1 MNRRELAKTLQTRI
15 QFENDE
21 GKKEPFFSSFQ
32 LADDTLK
39 LIFQIIG
46 NQLQS
51 GGEVSVAGFGRWKV
65 RQTAAGLRRNPQ
77 TQEMVRVPASQ
88 KVRFY
93 PSTGLK
99 AAVAGKTPSR
109 RRTTTKRA

>member
-21 GKKEPFFSSFQ
+21 GKQEPFFSSFL

-46 NQLQS
+46 HELEG
-51 GGEVSVAGFGRWKV
+51 GGEVSIAGFGRWKI

-77 TQEMVRVPASQ
+77 TQAMVRVPASQ

-99 AAVAGKTPSR
+99 SAVAGKSSSR
-109 RRTTTKRA
+109 RRSTKRA

>member
-1 MNRRELAKTLQTRI
+1 MNRRELAKTLQAKI
-15 QFENDE
+15 QFETE
-21 GKKEPFFSSFQ
+21 TGQQEPFFSSFA

-46 NQLQS
+46 SQLEH
-51 GGEVSVAGFGRWKV
+51 GGEVSIAGFGRWKV

-99 AAVAGKTPSR
+99 SSVAGKSGTR
-109 RRTTTKRA
+109 RRAKRA

>member
-1 MNRRELAKTLQTRI
+1 MNRRELAKDLQNRI
-15 QFENDE
+15 KFEGED
-21 GKKEPFFSSFQ
+21 GKQEPFFTSFL

-39 LIFQIIG
+39 LIFQTIG
-46 NQLQS
+46 GQLQQGS
-51 GGEVSVAGFGRWKV
+51 EVSIAGFGRWKV

-93 PSTGLK
+93 PSTALK
-99 AAVAGKTPSR
+99 AAVAGRSGSR
-109 RRTTTKRA
+109 RRSSRRS

>member
-1 MNRRELAKTLQTRI
+1 MAKDLQNRI
-15 QFENDE
+15 QFENDQ
-21 GKKEPFFSSFQ
+21 GSKEPFFSSFM

-39 LIFQIIG
+39 LIFQIVG
-46 NQLQS
+46 KELER
-51 GGEVSVAGFGRWKV
+51 GGEVSIAGFGRWKV

-93 PSTGLK
+93 PATALK
-99 AAVAGKTPSR
+99 AAVA
-109 RRTTTKRA
+109 

>member
-1 MNRRELAKTLQTRI
+1 MNRRELAKTLQTKI
-15 QFENDE
+15 KFENE
-21 GKKEPFFSSFQ
+21 SGEREPFFSSFV

-46 NQLQS
+46 GELEQ
-51 GGEVSVAGFGRWKV
+51 GREVSVAGFGRWKV

-77 TQEMVRVPASQ
+77 TQEMVQVPASQ

-93 PSTGLK
+93 PASSLK
-99 AAVAGKTPSR
+99 AAVAGKAVPR
-109 RRTTTKRA
+109 RRVAKRP

>member
-1 MNRRELAKTLQTRI
+1 MNRRELAKTLQAQI
-15 QFENDE
+15 QFENE
-21 GKKEPFFSSFQ
+21 NGHQEPFFSSFA

-46 NQLQS
+46 GELE
-51 GGEVSVAGFGRWKV
+51 GGREVSIAGFGRWKV

-77 TQEMVRVPASQ
+77 TQEMVRVPASH

-99 AAVAGKTPSR
+99 SAVAGKAGTR
-109 RRTTTKRA
+109 RRTRRA

>member
-1 MNRRELAKTLQTRI
+1 MNRRELAKDLQNRI

-21 GKKEPFFSSFQ
+21 GKQEPFFSSFM

-46 NQLQS
+46 NELQG

-93 PSTGLK
+93 PSTALK
-99 AAVAGKTPSR
+99 AAVAGKTTAR
-109 RRTTTKRA
+109 RRTSKRA

>member
-1 MNRRELAKTLQTRI
+1 MNRRELTKTLQTRI

-39 LIFQIIG
+39 LIFQIVS
-46 NQLQS
+46 NELQG

-99 AAVAGKTPSR
+99 AAVAGKTASR
-109 RRTTTKRA
+109 RRTPAKRS

>member
-1 MNRRELAKTLQTRI
+1 MNRRELAKTLQAQI

-21 GKKEPFFSSFQ
+21 GKQEPFFSSFI

-39 LIFQIIG
+39 LIFQIISTELERG
-46 NQLQS
+46 Q
-51 GGEVSVAGFGRWKV
+51 EVSVAGFGRWKV

-77 TQEMVRVPASQ
+77 TQAMVRVPASQ

-99 AAVAGKTPSR
+99 SSVAGKSTTR
-109 RRTTTKRA
+109 RRPSKRS